1 MRKLLILIC
10 CLTASTQVFAFGAT
24 TNAFN
29 NIATSASSAG
39 ASGSS
44 ASTDTTKRDKIIK
57 QAQHDAASFVG
68 SNGKIR
74 GIYLEQALEHL
85 RTQYPDTQK
94 VSDLALAEAIL
105 AY

>member
-1 MRKLLILIC
+1 MRKLLVLVFF
-10 CLTASTQVFAFGAT
+10 LTSTQVFAFGAI

-57 QAQHDAASFVG
+57 QAQNDAASFVG

-85 RTQYPDTQK
+85 RVQYPDIRK
-94 VSDLALAEAIL
+94 ASDLALAQAIL